1 MTTVAVNPQSRSEED
16 DFEVIELAILVENK
30 DFVGFFNQLEVWRAT
45 ASESGPFLEL
55 TADKSRP
62 ARIPDSAGDEPAT
75 PVTGASANIVGLDLV
90 LRVDEADEEDDVTVT
105 FTGTDPLTFADAAS
119 QVTSQGLNK
128 VRAYVDD
135 DGTFVVT
142 AVKPGTGSLLRIVE
156 GEAAPLLGLPTTESD
171 SFSFGRE
178 ARLNLI
184 LDKQSYTF
192 SDRKGSIEYFYKT
205 RFRHKLSG
213 NTSEFSE
220 PFSAK
225 AVLGVG
231 QSNLALGQLDL
242 VDGSGKPVSDRTVF
256 IEVPFSGAVID
267 DTKVVANQKLSK
279 KTDANGHVEFLLVR
293 GMDITVAIAGTNL
306 IKSLT
311 VPTDSSIETFSLMD
325 PSLSEDNDYF
335 KVRVP
340 DIPFAERR
348 SL

>member
-1 MTTVAVNPQSRSEED
+1 
-16 DFEVIELAILVENK
+16 
-30 DFVGFFNQLEVWRAT
+30 
-45 ASESGPFLEL
+45 
-55 TADKSRP
+55 
-62 ARIPDSAGDEPAT
+62 
-75 PVTGASANIVGLDLV
+75 
-90 LRVDEADEEDDVTVT
+90 
-105 FTGTDPLTFADAAS
+105 
-119 QVTSQGLNK
+119 
-128 VRAYVDD
+128 
-135 DGTFVVT
+135 
-142 AVKPGTGSLLRIVE
+142 
-156 GEAAPLLGLPTTESD
+156 
-171 SFSFGRE
+171 
-178 ARLNLI
+178 
-184 LDKQSYTF
+184 
-192 SDRKGSIEYFYKT
+192 
-205 RFRHKLSG
+205 
-213 NTSEFSE
+213 
-220 PFSAK
+220 
-225 AVLGVG
+225 VLGVG